1 MCHFPRVGTIYL
13 PSRYWTEVMELQ
25 APCTQKRL
33 ALLENETSIFRVM
46 IDVPLSKVCTIY
58 PPSRYWTEDRK
69 V

>member
-25 APCTQKRL
+25 AP
-33 ALLENETSIFRVM
+33 LLENETSIFRVM